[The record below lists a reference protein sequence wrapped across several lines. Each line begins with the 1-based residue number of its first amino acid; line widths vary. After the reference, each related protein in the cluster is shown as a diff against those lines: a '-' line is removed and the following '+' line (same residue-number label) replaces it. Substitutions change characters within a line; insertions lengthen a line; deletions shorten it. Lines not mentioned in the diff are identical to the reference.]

1 MSHFDE
7 QRETILKEYFELLR
21 FPTIGAEPT
30 RLKDCVD
37 CAMWLKKWLTP
48 QGFAVELM
56 QAPKMLGTPPIL
68 FAERKGDEGAPTVL
82 FYGHYD
88 VQPADPLE
96 AWNTPPFEPTLKDDQ
111 RVYCRG
117 AQDDK
122 GQFFAFLCGMRNF
135 LAKYGAL
142 GERALPVCSQDG
154 RAGAPRPPQGEDGRA
169 RSPSAPHPI
178 PTIKIVLE
186 GQEESG
192 STALTALAP
201 TIKDRLRADVL
212 LVCDTGAG
220 ADFRPA
226 IVAGLRGVSHFT
238 VRLEAA
244 NYDLHSGEHGGIAPN
259 PAQGMAELI
268 ASLHNPDGSIAVR
281 GFCDHVVP
289 PTDEERAAAE
299 SAAVSPEEYEKITGV
314 PPVGGEQGLTLT
326 ERNSFRPTI
335 EVNGIHTGYGGPGS
349 KTVIPAGALAKISM
363 RLVPDQNPDEVMA
376 ALERHLKQ
384 HTPRGMKL
392 FIEDLTG
399 GAAGFRLPLASP
411 VFRLAASVLE
421 KIDPRGAVFQWDGA
435 SIPVVSTLKACSGA
449 APLLV
454 GFGQPE
460 DHMHSPNESYGL
472 NQFARAMAWAE
483 KILAALA
490 D

>member
-1 MSHFDE
+1 MSTFDE
-7 QRETILKEYFELLR
+7 QRDAILKEYFELLK
-21 FPTIGAEPT
+21 FPTVGAEPT

-37 CAMWLKKWLTP
+37 CAMWLKKWLAP

-68 FAERKGDEGAPTVL
+68 FAERKGTEGAPTVL

-88 VQPADPLE
+88 VQPPDPLD
-96 AWNTPPFEPTLKDDQ
+96 AWETPPFEPTLKDNQ

-117 AQDDK
+117 SQDDK
-122 GQFFAFLCGMRNF
+122 GQFFAFLCGMRSF
-135 LAKYGAL
+135 IRGRQETRDERREGGDERRETRGAQ
-142 GERALPVCSQDG
+142 V
-154 RAGAPRPPQGEDGRA
+154 
-169 RSPSAPHPI
+169 

-212 LVCDTGAG
+212 LVCDTGA
-220 ADFRPA
+220 AAELRPA
-226 IVAGLRGVSHFT
+226 IMAGLRGVSHFT

-314 PPVGGEQGLTLT
+314 PPVGGEQGLSLT

-421 KIDPRGAVFQWDGA
+421 ELDPRGAVYQWDGA
-435 SIPVVSTLKACSGA
+435 SIPVVSTLKTCSGA

-460 DHMHSPNESYGL
+460 DRIHAPNESFGL

>member
-1 MSHFDE
+1 MSNFDE

-21 FPTIGAEPT
+21 FPTVGAEPT

-88 VQPADPLE
+88 VQPADPLD
-96 AWNTPPFEPTLKDDQ
+96 AWETPPFEPTLKDNQ

-135 LAKYGAL
+135 LTSRMGTV
-142 GERALPVCSQDG
+142 PVNSG
-154 RAGAPRPPQGEDGRA
+154 TVPTNSG
-169 RSPSAPHPI
+169 SV

-212 LVCDTGAG
+212 LVCDTGA
-220 ADFRPA
+220 AAELRPA

-363 RLVPDQNPDEVMA
+363 RLVPDQNPDEAMA
-376 ALERHLKQ
+376 AVERHLRQ

-392 FIEDLTG
+392 VIEDFTG

-421 KIDPRGAVFQWDGA
+421 EIDPRGAVFQWDGA
-435 SIPVVSTLKACSGA
+435 SIPVVSTLKVCSGA

-483 KILAALA
+483 KILAAL
-490 D
+490 

>member
-1 MSHFDE
+1 MSTFDE
-7 QRETILKEYFELLR
+7 QREAILKEYFELLR
-21 FPTIGAEPT
+21 FPTVGAEPT

-37 CAMWLKKWLTP
+37 YAMWLKKWLAP

-68 FAERKGDEGAPTVL
+68 FAERKGTEGAPTVL

-88 VQPADPLE
+88 VQPPDPLD
-96 AWNTPPFEPTLKDDQ
+96 AWETPPFEPTLKDNQ

-117 AQDDK
+117 SQDDK

-135 LAKYGAL
+135 IRGRLETRD
-142 GERALPVCSQDG
+142 ER
-154 RAGAPRPPQGEDGRA
+154 REGEDERRETRGA
-169 RSPSAPHPI
+169 QV

-212 LVCDTGAG
+212 LVCDTGA
-220 ADFRPA
+220 AAELRPA
-226 IVAGLRGVSHFT
+226 IMAGLRGVSHFT

-244 NYDLHSGEHGGIAPN
+244 SYDLHSGEHGGIAPN

-314 PPVGGEQGLTLT
+314 PPVGGEQGLSLT

-421 KIDPRGAVFQWDGA
+421 ELDPRGAVFQWDGA

-483 KILAALA
+483 KILVALA

>member
-1 MSHFDE
+1 MSNFDE
-7 QRETILKEYFELLR
+7 QRESILKEYFELLR
-21 FPTIGAEPT
+21 FPTIGAEPM

-37 CAMWLKKWLTP
+37 CAMWLKKWLAP

-56 QAPKMLGTPPIL
+56 QAPKMLGTPPVL
-68 FAERKGDEGAPTVL
+68 LAERKGTEGAPTIL

-88 VQPADPLE
+88 VQPPDPLE
-96 AWNTPPFEPTLKDDQ
+96 AWETPPFEPTLKDNQ

-122 GQFFAFLCGMRNF
+122 GQFFSFLCGMRNF
-135 LAKYGAL
+135 LISRMGT
-142 GERALPVCSQDG
+142 V
-154 RAGAPRPPQGEDGRA
+154 
-169 RSPSAPHPI
+169 

-192 STALTALAP
+192 STALAALAP

-212 LVCDTGAG
+212 LVCDTSA
-220 ADFRPA
+220 AAEMRPA

-299 SAAVSPEEYEKITGV
+299 SAAVSPEEYEKTTGV
-314 PPVGGEQGLTLT
+314 APVGGEAGLTLT

-349 KTVIPAGALAKISM
+349 KTVIPAGALAKLSM
-363 RLVPDQNPDEVMA
+363 RLVPDQNPDDVMA
-376 ALERHLKQ
+376 AVSRHLRQ

-399 GAAGFRLPLASP
+399 EAAGFRLPLASP

-421 KIDPRGAVFQWDGA
+421 ELDPRGAVYQWDGA
-435 SIPVVSTLKACSGA
+435 SIPVVSTLKTCSGA

-460 DHMHSPNESYGL
+460 DRIHAPNESFGL

>member
-1 MSHFDE
+1 MNAFE
-7 QRETILKEYFELLR
+7 ENKEEILKDYFELLR
-21 FPTIGAEPT
+21 FPTIGAEPM
-30 RLKDCVD
+30 RLRDCIN
-37 CAMWLKKWLTP
+37 CAMWIKRWLAP
-48 QGFAVELM
+48 MGFSCELM
-56 QAPKMLGTPPIL
+56 QAPGMLGTPSVL
-68 FAERKGDEGAPTVL
+68 FAERQGTEGAPTVL
-82 FYGHYD
+82 LYGHYD
-88 VQPADPLE
+88 VQPPDPLE
-96 AWNTPPFEPTLKDDQ
+96 AWTSPPFEPEIREG
-111 RVYCRG
+111 RVYARG

-122 GQFFAFLCGMRNF
+122 GQFFSFLCGMKHL
-135 LAKYGAL
+135 LASGPKA
-142 GERALPVCSQDG
+142 V
-154 RAGAPRPPQGEDGRA
+154 
-169 RSPSAPHPI
+169 

-192 STALTALAP
+192 STALAALEP
-201 TIKDRLRADVL
+201 TIKEKLRADVL
-212 LVCDTGAG
+212 LVCDTSAAPGL
-220 ADFRPA
+220 RPA

-268 ASLHNPDGSIAVR
+268 ASLHNADGSIAVR

-299 SAAVSPEEYEKITGV
+299 AAAMSPEEYERTTGV
-314 PPVGGEQGLTLT
+314 APVGGEEGLTLT

-349 KTVIPAGALAKISM
+349 KTVIPAGALAKLSM

-376 ALERHLKQ
+376 AVERHLKQ

-399 GAAGFRLPLASP
+399 EAAGFRLPLASP
-411 VFRLAASVLE
+411 VFRLAAAVLE
-421 KIDPRGAVFQWDGA
+421 EIDPRGAVYQWDGA
-435 SIPVVSTLKACSGA
+435 SIPVVSTLKTVSGA

-454 GFGQPE
+454 GWGQPE
-460 DHMHSPNESYGL
+460 DHIHSPNESYGL
-472 NQFARAMAWAE
+472 DQFARSMEWAE
-483 KILAALA
+483 KILSALA
-490 D
+490 E

>member
-1 MSHFDE
+1 MSTFDE
-7 QRETILKEYFELLR
+7 QREAILKEYFELLR
-21 FPTIGAEPT
+21 FPTVGAEPT

-37 CAMWLKKWLTP
+37 CAMWLKKWLAP

-68 FAERKGDEGAPTVL
+68 FAERKGTEGAPTVL

-88 VQPADPLE
+88 VQPPDPLD
-96 AWNTPPFEPTLKDDQ
+96 AWETPPFEPTLKDNQ

-117 AQDDK
+117 SQDDK

-135 LAKYGAL
+135 IRGRLETRD
-142 GERALPVCSQDG
+142 ER
-154 RAGAPRPPQGEDGRA
+154 REGEDERRETRGA
-169 RSPSAPHPI
+169 QV

-212 LVCDTGAG
+212 LVCDTGA
-220 ADFRPA
+220 AAELRPA
-226 IVAGLRGVSHFT
+226 IMAGLRGVSHFT

-244 NYDLHSGEHGGIAPN
+244 SYDLHSGEHGGIAPN

-289 PTDEERAAAE
+289 PTGEERAAAE

-314 PPVGGEQGLTLT
+314 PPVGGEQGLSLT

-421 KIDPRGAVFQWDGA
+421 ELDPRGAVFQWDGA

>member
-1 MSHFDE
+1 MSTFDE
-7 QRETILKEYFELLR
+7 QREAILKEYFELLR
-21 FPTIGAEPT
+21 FPTVGAEPT

-37 CAMWLKKWLTP
+37 CAMWLKKWLAP

-68 FAERKGDEGAPTVL
+68 FAERKGTEGAPTVL

-88 VQPADPLE
+88 VQPPDPLD
-96 AWNTPPFEPTLKDDQ
+96 AWETPPFEPTLKDNQ

-117 AQDDK
+117 SQDDK

-135 LAKYGAL
+135 IRGRLETRD
-142 GERALPVCSQDG
+142 ER
-154 RAGAPRPPQGEDGRA
+154 REGEDERRETRGA
-169 RSPSAPHPI
+169 QV

-212 LVCDTGAG
+212 LVCDTGA
-220 ADFRPA
+220 AAELRPA
-226 IVAGLRGVSHFT
+226 IMAGLRGVSHFT

-244 NYDLHSGEHGGIAPN
+244 SYDLHSGEHGGIAPN

-314 PPVGGEQGLTLT
+314 PPVGGEQGLSLT

-421 KIDPRGAVFQWDGA
+421 ELDPRGAVFQWDGA

-483 KILAALA
+483 KILVALA

>member
-1 MSHFDE
+1 MSTFDE

-21 FPTIGAEPT
+21 FPTIGAEPM

-68 FAERKGDEGAPTVL
+68 LAERKGTEGAPTVL

-88 VQPADPLE
+88 VQPPDPLE
-96 AWNTPPFEPTLKDDQ
+96 AWETPPFEPTLKDNQ

-122 GQFFAFLCGMRNF
+122 GQFFSFLCGMRNF
-135 LAKYGAL
+135 LA
-142 GERALPVCSQDG
+142 RA
-154 RAGAPRPPQGEDGRA
+154 PQA
-169 RSPSAPHPI
+169 V

-192 STALTALAP
+192 STALAALAP

-212 LVCDTGAG
+212 LVCDTSAA
-220 ADFRPA
+220 ADLRPA

-299 SAAVSPEEYEKITGV
+299 SAAVSPEEYERTTGV
-314 PPVGGEQGLTLT
+314 APVGGEVGLTLT

-363 RLVPDQNPDEVMA
+363 RLVPDQNPAAASNADGLVYDVMA
-376 ALERHLKQ
+376 AVSRHLRQ

-399 GAAGFRLPLASP
+399 EAAGFRLPLASP
-411 VFRLAASVLE
+411 VFRLAASVVE
-421 KIDPRGAVFQWDGA
+421 EIDPRGAVYQWDGA
-435 SIPVVSTLKACSGA
+435 SIPVVSTLKTCSGA

-460 DHMHSPNESYGL
+460 DRIHSPNESYGL

-483 KILAALA
+483 KILAALT

>member
-1 MSHFDE
+1 MSAFDE

-21 FPTIGAEPT
+21 FPTIGAEPM

-48 QGFAVELM
+48 QGFSVELM

-68 FAERKGDEGAPTVL
+68 LAERKGTEGAPMVL

-88 VQPADPLE
+88 VQPPDPLE
-96 AWNTPPFEPTLKDDQ
+96 AWDTPPFEPTLKDNQ

-122 GQFFAFLCGMRNF
+122 GQFFSFLCGMRNF
-135 LAKYGAL
+135 LA
-142 GERALPVCSQDG
+142 RA
-154 RAGAPRPPQGEDGRA
+154 PQA
-169 RSPSAPHPI
+169 V

-192 STALTALAP
+192 STALAALAP

-212 LVCDTGAG
+212 LVCDTSAA
-220 ADFRPA
+220 ADLRPA

-299 SAAVSPEEYEKITGV
+299 SILTGQSYTALLQATSGWREIRRVRNVRASFHYGVPFGVAAAGLAWITNGTIPWFRVPGLDEGDAAMLKNAKRKRNVSPPSLTPQRSTHNARLSSATMPDRLTDVFMSGTRHEE
-314 PPVGGEQGLTLT
+314 
-326 ERNSFRPTI
+326 
-335 EVNGIHTGYGGPGS
+335 
-349 KTVIPAGALAKISM
+349 
-363 RLVPDQNPDEVMA
+363 DQPC
-376 ALERHLKQ
+376 HLKIADPAKCEMCRSRFDAPCTRFCPAEVYRMEDGKLEIDFSNCLHCKTCRIKCPMGNIDWTFPQ
-384 HTPRGMKL
+384 GGDGPRYTRM
-392 FIEDLTG
+392 
-399 GAAGFRLPLASP
+399 
-411 VFRLAASVLE
+411 
-421 KIDPRGAVFQWDGA
+421 
-435 SIPVVSTLKACSGA
+435 
-449 APLLV
+449 
-454 GFGQPE
+454 
-460 DHMHSPNESYGL
+460 
-472 NQFARAMAWAE
+472 
-483 KILAALA
+483 
-490 D
+490 

>member
-1 MSHFDE
+1 MSNFDE
-7 QRETILKEYFELLR
+7 QRESILKEYFELLR
-21 FPTIGAEPT
+21 FPTIGAEPM

-37 CAMWLKKWLTP
+37 CAMWLKKGLAP

-56 QAPKMLGTPPIL
+56 QAPKMLGTPPVL
-68 FAERKGDEGAPTVL
+68 LAERKGTEGAPTIL
-82 FYGHYD
+82 CYGHYD
-88 VQPADPLE
+88 VQPPDPLE
-96 AWNTPPFEPTLKDDQ
+96 AWETPPFEPTLKDNQ

-122 GQFFAFLCGMRNF
+122 GQFFSFLCGMRNF
-135 LAKYGAL
+135 LISRMGT
-142 GERALPVCSQDG
+142 V
-154 RAGAPRPPQGEDGRA
+154 
-169 RSPSAPHPI
+169 

-192 STALTALAP
+192 STALAALAP

-212 LVCDTGAG
+212 LVCDTSA
-220 ADFRPA
+220 AAEMRPA

-299 SAAVSPEEYEKITGV
+299 SAAVSPEEYEKTTGV
-314 PPVGGEQGLTLT
+314 APVGGEAGLTLT

-349 KTVIPAGALAKISM
+349 KTVIPAGALAKLSM
-363 RLVPDQNPDEVMA
+363 RLVPDQNPDDVMA
-376 ALERHLKQ
+376 AVSRHLRQ

-399 GAAGFRLPLASP
+399 EAAGFRLPLASP

-421 KIDPRGAVFQWDGA
+421 ELDPRGAVYQWDGA
-435 SIPVVSTLKACSGA
+435 SIPVVSTLKTCSGA

-460 DHMHSPNESYGL
+460 DRIHAPNESFGL

>member
-1 MSHFDE
+1 MSTFDE
-7 QRETILKEYFELLR
+7 QREAILKEYFELLR
-21 FPTIGAEPT
+21 FPTVGAEPT
-30 RLKDCVD
+30 CLKDCVD
-37 CAMWLKKWLTP
+37 CAMWLKKWLAP

-68 FAERKGDEGAPTVL
+68 FAERKGTEGAPTVL

-88 VQPADPLE
+88 VQPPDPLD
-96 AWNTPPFEPTLKDDQ
+96 AWETPPFEPTLKDNQ

-117 AQDDK
+117 SQDDK

-135 LAKYGAL
+135 IRGRLETRD
-142 GERALPVCSQDG
+142 ER
-154 RAGAPRPPQGEDGRA
+154 REGEDERRETRGA
-169 RSPSAPHPI
+169 QV

-212 LVCDTGAG
+212 LVCDTGA
-220 ADFRPA
+220 AAELRPA
-226 IVAGLRGVSHFT
+226 IMAGLRGVSHFT

-244 NYDLHSGEHGGIAPN
+244 SYDLHSGEHGGIAPN

-314 PPVGGEQGLTLT
+314 PPVGGEQGLSLT

-421 KIDPRGAVFQWDGA
+421 ELDPRGAVFQWDGA

-483 KILAALA
+483 KILVALA

>member
-1 MSHFDE
+1 MSSFDE
-7 QRETILKEYFELLR
+7 QRESILKEYFELLR
-21 FPTIGAEPT
+21 FPTIGAEPM

-37 CAMWLKKWLTP
+37 CAMWLKKWLVP

-56 QAPKMLGTPPIL
+56 QAPKMLGTPPVL
-68 FAERKGDEGAPTVL
+68 LAERSGTEGAPTIL

-88 VQPADPLE
+88 VQPPDPLE
-96 AWNTPPFEPTLKDDQ
+96 AWETPPFEPTLKDNQ

-122 GQFFAFLCGMRNF
+122 GQFFSFLCGMRNF
-135 LAKYGAL
+135 LISRMGT
-142 GERALPVCSQDG
+142 V
-154 RAGAPRPPQGEDGRA
+154 PQITGTV
-169 RSPSAPHPI
+169 

-192 STALTALAP
+192 STALAVLAP

-212 LVCDTGAG
+212 LVCDTSA
-220 ADFRPA
+220 AAEMRPA

-299 SAAVSPEEYEKITGV
+299 SAAVSPEEYEKTTGV
-314 PPVGGEQGLTLT
+314 APVGGEADLTLT

-349 KTVIPAGALAKISM
+349 KTVIPAGALAKLSM
-363 RLVPDQNPDEVMA
+363 RLVPDQNPDDVMA
-376 ALERHLKQ
+376 AVSRHLRQ

-399 GAAGFRLPLASP
+399 EAAGFRLPLASP

-421 KIDPRGAVFQWDGA
+421 ELDPRGAVYQWDGA
-435 SIPVVSTLKACSGA
+435 SIPVVSTLKTCSGA

-460 DHMHSPNESYGL
+460 DRIHAPNESFGL

-483 KILAALA
+483 KILASLA

>member
-1 MSHFDE
+1 
-7 QRETILKEYFELLR
+7 
-21 FPTIGAEPT
+21 
-30 RLKDCVD
+30 
-37 CAMWLKKWLTP
+37 
-48 QGFAVELM
+48 
-56 QAPKMLGTPPIL
+56 
-68 FAERKGDEGAPTVL
+68 
-82 FYGHYD
+82 
-88 VQPADPLE
+88 
-96 AWNTPPFEPTLKDDQ
+96 
-111 RVYCRG
+111 
-117 AQDDK
+117 
-122 GQFFAFLCGMRNF
+122 
-135 LAKYGAL
+135 LA
-142 GERALPVCSQDG
+142 
-154 RAGAPRPPQGEDGRA
+154 
-169 RSPSAPHPI
+169 
-178 PTIKIVLE
+178 
-186 GQEESG
+186 
-192 STALTALAP
+192 ALAP

-212 LVCDTGAG
+212 LVCDTSA
-220 ADFRPA
+220 AAEMRPA

-299 SAAVSPEEYEKITGV
+299 SAAVSPEEYEKTTGV
-314 PPVGGEQGLTLT
+314 APVGGEAGLTLT

-349 KTVIPAGALAKISM
+349 KTVIPAGALAKLSM
-363 RLVPDQNPDEVMA
+363 RLVPDQNPDDVMA
-376 ALERHLKQ
+376 AVSRHLRQ

-399 GAAGFRLPLASP
+399 EAAGFRLPLASP

-421 KIDPRGAVFQWDGA
+421 ELDPRGAVYQWDGA
-435 SIPVVSTLKACSGA
+435 SIPVVSTLKTCSGA

-460 DHMHSPNESYGL
+460 DRIHAPNESFGL

-483 KILAALA
+483 KILAAFA

>member
-1 MSHFDE
+1 MSNFDE
-7 QRETILKEYFELLR
+7 QRESILKEYFELLR
-21 FPTIGAEPT
+21 FPTIGAEPM

-37 CAMWLKKWLTP
+37 CAMWLKKWLVP

-56 QAPKMLGTPPIL
+56 QAPKMLGTPPVL
-68 FAERKGDEGAPTVL
+68 LAERKGTEGAPTIL

-88 VQPADPLE
+88 VQPPDPLE
-96 AWNTPPFEPTLKDDQ
+96 AWETPPFEPTLKGNG

-117 AQDDK
+117 SQDDK
-122 GQFFAFLCGMRNF
+122 GQFFSFLCGMRNF
-135 LAKYGAL
+135 LTSNMGT
-142 GERALPVCSQDG
+142 V
-154 RAGAPRPPQGEDGRA
+154 
-169 RSPSAPHPI
+169 

-192 STALTALAP
+192 STALAALAP

-212 LVCDTGAG
+212 LVCDTSAA
-220 ADFRPA
+220 ADLRPA

-299 SAAVSPEEYEKITGV
+299 SAAVTPEEYEKTTGV
-314 PPVGGEQGLTLT
+314 APVGGEEGLTLT

-335 EVNGIHTGYGGPGS
+335 EVNGIHSGYGGPGS
-349 KTVIPAGALAKISM
+349 KTVIPASALAKISM
-363 RLVPDQNPDEVMA
+363 RLVPDQNPGEAMA
-376 ALERHLKQ
+376 VVERHLKQ

-399 GAAGFRLPLASP
+399 EAAGFRLPLASP

-421 KIDPRGAVFQWDGA
+421 ELDPRGAVYQWDGA

-460 DHMHSPNESYGL
+460 DRIHSPNESYGL
-472 NQFARAMAWAE
+472 NQFARAMAWGE
-483 KILAALA
+483 KILAALT

>member
-1 MSHFDE
+1 MQRIDLEE

-21 FPTIGAEPT
+21 FPTIGAEPM

-37 CAMWLKKWLTP
+37 CAMWLKKWLVP
-48 QGFAVELM
+48 QGFTVELM

-68 FAERKGDEGAPTVL
+68 LAERKGTEGAPTVL

-88 VQPADPLE
+88 VQPPDPLE
-96 AWNTPPFEPTLKDDQ
+96 AWETPPFEPTLKDNQ

-122 GQFFAFLCGMRNF
+122 GQFFSFLCGMRNF
-135 LAKYGAL
+135 LA
-142 GERALPVCSQDG
+142 RA
-154 RAGAPRPPQGEDGRA
+154 PQA
-169 RSPSAPHPI
+169 V

-192 STALTALAP
+192 STALAALAP
-201 TIKDRLRADVL
+201 TSKDRLRADVL
-212 LVCDTGAG
+212 LVCDTSAA
-220 ADFRPA
+220 ADLRPA

-259 PAQGMAELI
+259 PAQGMAELV

-299 SAAVSPEEYEKITGV
+299 SAAVSPEEYEKTTGV
-314 PPVGGEQGLTLT
+314 APVGGEAGLTLT

-349 KTVIPAGALAKISM
+349 KTVIPAGALAKLSM
-363 RLVPDQNPDEVMA
+363 RLVPDQNPDDVMA
-376 ALERHLKQ
+376 AVSRHLRQ

-392 FIEDLTG
+392 FIEGLTG
-399 GAAGFRLPLASP
+399 EAAGFRLPLASP

-421 KIDPRGAVFQWDGA
+421 EIDPRGAVYQWDGA
-435 SIPVVSTLKACSGA
+435 SIPVVSTLKTCSGA

-460 DHMHSPNESYGL
+460 DRIHSPNESYGL

-483 KILAALA
+483 KILAAL
-490 D
+490 

>member
-21 FPTIGAEPT
+21 FPTVGAEPT

-37 CAMWLKKWLTP
+37 CAMWLKKWLAP

-68 FAERKGDEGAPTVL
+68 FAERKGTEGAPTVL

-88 VQPADPLE
+88 VQPPDPLD
-96 AWNTPPFEPTLKDDQ
+96 AWETPPFEPTLKDNQ

-117 AQDDK
+117 SQDDK

-135 LAKYGAL
+135 LASHT
-142 GERALPVCSQDG
+142 ETV
-154 RAGAPRPPQGEDGRA
+154 
-169 RSPSAPHPI
+169 

-212 LVCDTGAG
+212 LVCDTGA
-220 ADFRPA
+220 AAELRPA
-226 IVAGLRGVSHFT
+226 IMAGLRGVSHFT
-238 VRLEAA
+238 VRLEVA

-299 SAAVSPEEYEKITGV
+299 SAAVTPEEYEKITGV
-314 PPVGGEQGLTLT
+314 PPVGGETGLTLT

-363 RLVPDQNPDEVMA
+363 RLVPNQNPDEVMA

-421 KIDPRGAVFQWDGA
+421 ELDPRGAVFQWDGA